1 METTTESTTY
11 TKYPTFDG
19 EKEAWPFFK
28 IKMESCLARADL
40 GPILTAEYGNTIP
53 RDDQEAGVPAFE
65 DAAEDVLEEA
75 NAGAN
80 AGDAARNANQA
91 ENVTEEERQAIPSQV
106 TLVSTP
112 NR

>member
-65 DAAEDVLEEA
+65 DAAEDVEEE
-75 NAGAN
+75 
-80 AGDAARNANQA
+80 GDAARDANQA
-91 ENVTEEERQAIPSQV
+91 ENVTEEQRTAHHQRRNFLTITAHD
-106 TLVSTP
+106 T
-112 NR
+112 